1 MRHHGWLRHFYRGTA
16 PHFWTT
22 AFSFMLIGI
31 YALIGL
37 NLTFVSPFVEA
48 LKDFEMT
55 DMCYRMMDE
64 SESHAITIVDLTD
77 LESRRDIAATLHE
90 IEAMNPRAIVMDA
103 VFEGLKED
111 SLGNEMLMDVAQ
123 TYDNIVFSC
132 KIKEETLSG
141 ERFIGSFFVDSIPVR
156 QGVSN
161 MPRTLY
167 GGVKRTLQHRWKCGD
182 RTIPSIVDEVLD
194 ILGEEPLQEKTTRI
208 NFTPTHFNV
217 VQPGD
222 VLLSHDLIEGHI
234 VLFGSMAEDTDMH
247 YTPLGRMAGIELL
260 AYSLQ
265 TIIEA
270 KGIWR
275 LHWTLQLLL
284 TVTLVVLTEWMRNVY
299 LRRTAASRSLF
310 VRYFLGSYYAVS
322 VWMFMW
328 IALLM
333 WCVVICFSRWSLAVD
348 IGWSV
353 SAIAM
358 LSMGRSL
365 RDAIEGFLKE
375 QKQEKKTGQTS

>member
-1 MRHHGWLRHFYRGTA
+1 MRHHSRLRHLYRGTA

-55 DMCYRMMDE
+55 DMCYRVMDE
-64 SESHAITIVDLTD
+64 DESYAITIVDLTD
-77 LESRRDIAATLHE
+77 LEKRRDIAVTLHE

-111 SLGNEMLMDVAQ
+111 SIGNEMLMDVAQ

-167 GGVKRTLQHRWKCGD
+167 GGVKRTVQHRWKCGD
-182 RTIPSIVDEVLD
+182 REIPSVVDEVLG
-194 ILGEEPLQEKTTRI
+194 ILGEKPLQEKTTRI
-208 NFTPTHFNV
+208 NFTPTRFNV

-222 VLLSHDLIEGHI
+222 VLLSHDLIEGRI
-234 VLFGSMAEDTDMH
+234 VLFGCMAEDTDMH
-247 YTPLGRMAGIELL
+247 YTPLGRMAGVELL

-265 TIIEA
+265 TVMEA

-275 LHWTLQLLL
+275 LPWLLQLLL
-284 TVTLVVLTEWMRNVY
+284 TVTLVVMTEWMRDCY
-299 LRRTAASRSLF
+299 LRMTNSSRNPIVHF
-310 VRYFLGSYYAVS
+310 FLGSYYVIS
-322 VWMFMW
+322 VWIFLW

-333 WCVVICFSRWSLAVD
+333 WGVVICFSCWSLAVD

-365 RDAIEGFLKE
+365 RDAINNFLQDKKQRKNTE
-375 QKQEKKTGQTS
+375 QTT